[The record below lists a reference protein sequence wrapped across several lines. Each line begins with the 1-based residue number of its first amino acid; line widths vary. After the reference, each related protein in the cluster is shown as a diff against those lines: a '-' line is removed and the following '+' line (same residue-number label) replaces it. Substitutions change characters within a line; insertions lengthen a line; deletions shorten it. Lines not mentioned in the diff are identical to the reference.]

1 MTHTSLQ
8 AGSSVYYSLLFSTP
22 EQRTAIN
29 ALYQFQQQI
38 SRVVDE
44 CRETSTAQHKLEWW
58 RSELERLFQGESRH
72 PATKTLQPIVQQ
84 WSLPE
89 KPFRHLIEA
98 AEMDLTY
105 SRYRSFDDLKPHCEK
120 NQGALQ
126 QLISTIL
133 SDSPTSLQNYTQT
146 LGTALQLTHNL
157 RNLHHDAQRGR
168 IYLPL
173 EELEQCKITPA
184 ELLQPKATPPARLAE
199 LLALQASRIR
209 SLFQHALQ
217 ELPNEARYAQR
228 PGLVL
233 INLHQTLLNEMEQAG
248 YPLLQQRI
256 SLTPLRK
263 LWLAWNTARKE
274 KKQYEN

>member
-29 ALYQFQQQI
+29 ALYRFQQQI

-44 CRETSTAQHKLEWW
+44 CSETSTAQHKLEWW

-72 PATKTLQPIVQQ
+72 PLSQTLQPVLQQ

-89 KPFRHLIEA
+89 KPFRQLIEA

-105 SRYRSFDDLKPHCEK
+105 SRYRSFDDLKPYCEK
-120 NQGALQ
+120 NSGALQ
-126 QLISTIL
+126 QLIATVLGGSQH
-133 SDSPTSLQNYTQT
+133 PTQNYAQT

-157 RNLHHDAQRGR
+157 RNLHYDAQRGR

-173 EELEQCKITPA
+173 EELEQANIRP
-184 ELLQPKATPPARLAE
+184 EQLLQPEEKPPAALPK

-209 SLFQHALQ
+209 TLFQQALQ
-217 ELPNEARYAQR
+217 ELPQAARYTQR

-233 INLHQTLLNEMEQAG
+233 IKLNQTLLDEMEQAH

-274 KKQYEN
+274 KKHYED

>member
-29 ALYQFQQQI
+29 ALYRFQQQI

-44 CRETSTAQHKLEWW
+44 CSETSTAQHKLEWW
-58 RSELERLFQGESRH
+58 RSELGRLFQAESRH
-72 PATKTLQPIVQQ
+72 PLSQTLQPVLQQ

-89 KPFRHLIEA
+89 KPFQQIIAA
-98 AEMDLTY
+98 AEMDLLY
-105 SRYRSFDDLKPHCEK
+105 SRYRSFDDLKPYCEK
-120 NQGALQ
+120 NSGALQ
-126 QLISTIL
+126 HLIATVLAKSQQPIQ
-133 SDSPTSLQNYTQT
+133 SYAQT

-157 RNLHHDAQRGR
+157 RHLHHDAQRGR

-217 ELPNEARYAQR
+217 ELPNEARYTQR

-233 INLHQTLLNEMEQAG
+233 IKLNQTLLDEMEQAH
-248 YPLLQQRI
+248 YPLLQQQI

-263 LWLAWNTARKE
+263 LWLAWNTTRKE
-274 KKQYEN
+274 KKPYEN